1 MLSGLA
7 LLGGGDRESYEGERL
22 YCLPLCR
29 GPSLT
34 DELLRLPKVGPAF
47 PRGRPRGLPEYDLSR
62 FLTGEGDRL
71 WESYERLRPSLAGG
85 GERPSEAYES
95 LRPRA
100 CRGGV
105 RERLREE

>member
-1 MLSGLA
+1 MRAGGGDTLSGLA

-22 YCLPLCR
+22 NCLPVSR

-34 DELLRLPKVGPAF
+34 EELLRRCEAGPAF
-47 PRGRPRGLPEYDLSR
+47 PRGRPRRGGLPEYDLSR

-71 WESYERLRPSLAGG
+71 WESYERLRPSRAGG
-85 GERPSEAYES
+85 SGDRPSEAKES

-100 CRGGV
+100 
-105 RERLREE
+105 